1 MIIHKKIVIVY
12 ILLKIYRKK
21 FEIKPKII
29 GNLLVRLYILNIFFS
44 ILREEDTSL
53 HPTAR

>member
-29 GNLLVRLYILNIFFS
+29 GNLLVRLYTLNIFFS
-44 ILREEDTSL
+44 ILREEAPSL

>member
-44 ILREEDTSL
+44 ILREEAPSL
-53 HPTAR
+53 QSTAR